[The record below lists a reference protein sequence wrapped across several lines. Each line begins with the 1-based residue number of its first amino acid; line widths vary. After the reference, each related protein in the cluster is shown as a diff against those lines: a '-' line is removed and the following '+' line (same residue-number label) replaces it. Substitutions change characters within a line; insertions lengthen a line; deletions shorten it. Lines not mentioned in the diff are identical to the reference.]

1 MPTFPAVVRLMV
13 VLTGGA
19 GVFIAG
25 TDAQAAGVFRCPD
38 GSYQDKP
45 CGEGSKLVTRTS
57 REAPPEKGQD
67 AQCLGRAKLAEKF
80 ARDKAGGATPEEILA
95 RVDKEMMPYEERVAR
110 KKFAAEVLQMKGG
123 PAEVRATVEADCMEL
138 KNAAARDAAQ
148 KKAVADKADADQAAE
163 NAARDAERAAQQA
176 KTQEEAR
183 ARECESARRELQS
196 AKTAERG
203 GGSIDSL
210 DSLRAVTRGAEARVR
225 KSCG

>member
-1 MPTFPAVVRLMV
+1 MPTFPAAVRLLI
-13 VLTGGA
+13 VLTGVAGA
-19 GVFIAG
+19 CIAG
-25 TDAQAAGVFRCPD
+25 TVTLAAGVFRCPD

-45 CGEGSKLVTRTS
+45 CGEGGKLVTSTT

-80 ARDKAGGATPEEILA
+80 ARDKAGGATPEAILA

-123 PAEVRATVEADCMEL
+123 PAEVRATVEADCMEQ
-138 KNAAARDAAQ
+138 KNA
-148 KKAVADKADADQAAE
+148 
-163 NAARDAERAAQQA
+163 AARDAERAAQQA
-176 KTQEEAR
+176 KVQEDAR

-210 DSLRAVTRGAEARVR
+210 DSLRAVTRSAEARMR